1 MRRCS
6 RRTEEGVVPADCTG
20 CLAIQAETLRP
31 PLAEDPLVVVL
42 VVDPVLEDAPSRL
55 RTICSLLLEGRLN
68 VTCSAVEP
76 RVPIPMETCSPPLAW
91 LLMLI
96 VICSGLLL
104 PPFMLLRFR
113 MISGPLAGEGEAAGL
128 GTGGSN

>member
-6 RRTEEGVVPADCTG
+6 RRTEEGVVPANCTG

-31 PLAEDPLVVVL
+31 PVAEEAPVVL
-42 VVDPVLEDAPSRL
+42 VVDPVVEDAPSRF

-76 RVPIPMETCSPPLAW
+76 WVPIPMETCSPPLAW

-104 PPFMLLRFR
+104 PALMLLRFR
-113 MISGPLAGEGEAAGL
+113 MISGPLAGEGGAAGL